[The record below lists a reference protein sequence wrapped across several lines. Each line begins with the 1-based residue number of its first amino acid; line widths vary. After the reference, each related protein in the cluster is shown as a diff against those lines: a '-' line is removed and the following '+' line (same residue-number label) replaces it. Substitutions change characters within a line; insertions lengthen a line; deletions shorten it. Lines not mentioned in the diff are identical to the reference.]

1 MYPLA
6 VEDNTLVVGTR
17 ANQRPSSL
25 SVSSQHCPTH
35 GNPVKDRECKITPVH
50 LSFLFSFSSSPPLP
64 SPPPPSP
71 LTSQCPFIRSVYIL
85 SAETGHAVL
94 GQLLQAVARVNSAT
108 LCLDDLPQDI
118 RPAALSTYKLTR

>member
-6 VEDNTLVVGTR
+6 VEDNNLVVGTR

-50 LSFLFSFSSSPPLP
+50 LSFLFSFSSSPPLL
-64 SPPPPSP
+64 PPPP

-94 GQLLQAVARVNSAT
+94 GRLLEAVARVNSAT
-108 LCLDDLPQDI
+108 LCLNDLPQDI
-118 RPAALSTYKLTR
+118 RLAALSTYKLTR